1 MAICTKQ
8 SIGTTLAVIVV
19 GYKLLFIENKQEF
32 KQYMKIAI
40 TRIIGILIP
49 VIMMFIYLIINNAL
63 SEFVNYAILGISTFS
78 NKIEY
83 TALFA
88 NDKIQIRILSI
99 IMPISIVLMAVILL
113 ITNILKKENENTS
126 KLLTILIYSLSIII
140 VMYPISDEIH
150 FLLGGTIAII
160 GGIYTLF
167 LLAKNM
173 YNKITKIDQ
182 KKKFKI
188 YKILTDIIC
197 IIMFAIILAIG
208 IINIYNYAKAE
219 KNQNIEHYKNI
230 QISEGL
236 AERIEII
243 DKYIIEKEHEDKKVY
258 ILDAEAAVYMI
269 PINNYNKDYDMFL
282 KGNIGKDGEQGQIEK
297 IKNKNEN
304 ELYMIRKSELRTNW
318 QTPIDVI
325 NYIRENLEKVG
336 EISIYE
342 IYK

>member
-1 MAICTKQ
+1 MRCRQCGAEISENATFCGVCGKK
-8 SIGTTLAVIVV
+8 VEKEVV
-19 GYKLLFIENKQEF
+19 QPQQE
-32 KQYMKIAI
+32 
-40 TRIIGILIP
+40 
-49 VIMMFIYLIINNAL
+49 
-63 SEFVNYAILGISTFS
+63 E
-78 NKIEY
+78 
-83 TALFA
+83 
-88 NDKIQIRILSI
+88 
-99 IMPISIVLMAVILL
+99 
-113 ITNILKKENENTS
+113 KKN
-126 KLLTILIYSLSIII
+126 
-140 VMYPISDEIH
+140 V
-150 FLLGGTIAII
+150 
-160 GGIYTLF
+160 
-167 LLAKNM
+167 
-173 YNKITKIDQ
+173 
-182 KKKFKI
+182 
-188 YKILTDIIC
+188 
-197 IIMFAIILAIG
+197 
-208 IINIYNYAKAE
+208 KAE

-243 DKYIIEKEHEDKKVY
+243 DKYIIEKEQEDKKVY

-325 NYIRENLEKVG
+325 NYIRENLERVG

>member
-8 SIGTTLAVIVV
+8 SIGATLAVIVV

-49 VIMMFIYLIINNAL
+49 VIMMYIYLIINNAL

-99 IMPISIVLMAVILL
+99 FMPISIVLMAVILL

-150 FLLGGTIAII
+150 FLIGGTIAII

-173 YNKITKIDQ
+173 CNKITKIDQ

-188 YKILTDIIC
+188 YKMLTDIIC
-197 IIMFAIILAIG
+197 VIMFAIILAIG
-208 IINIYNYAKAE
+208 IINIYNYAKTE

-243 DKYIIEKEHEDKKVY
+243 DKYY
-258 ILDAEAAVYMI
+258 
-269 PINNYNKDYDMFL
+269 
-282 KGNIGKDGEQGQIEK
+282 
-297 IKNKNEN
+297 
-304 ELYMIRKSELRTNW
+304 
-318 QTPIDVI
+318 
-325 NYIRENLEKVG
+325 
-336 EISIYE
+336 
-342 IYK
+342 